1 MTNSV
6 MSWEKNCCNFLLYLL
21 LQQHRYALGRFSI
34 FINKASFTFVLFCI
48 S

>member
-6 MSWEKNCCNFLLYLL
+6 MSWEKNCCNF

-34 FINKASFTFVLFCI
+34 FINKASSTFVLFCI